1 MRTDGGGFCG
11 ARTVAF
17 DAPLD
22 LSAYEGL
29 FIDAVLESQRAPRR
43 ADSRPGRGVSRERG
57 FVVGCIN
64 PPEKRKKERK
74 REKKTGDDEPERRAW
89 KLTSRSRVHL

>member
-57 FVVGCIN
+57 FVVGCVN
-64 PPEKRKKERK
+64 RRKSGKKRGKER
-74 REKKTGDDEPERRAW
+74 KKTGDDEPERRAW